1 MSKSVAPLQMKVVHV
16 SHAPYAPGHSCD
28 GGSCPAVYET
38 NRGTYVIIGR
48 RMKAEEK
55 EGLPIAG
62 IEDAL
67 EVPRELMLES
77 APKLVS
83 RIER

>member
-1 MSKSVAPLQMKVVHV
+1 MDSQDAPLRTTLVHV
-16 SHAPYAPGHSCD
+16 SHAPYAPGLTCD

-48 RMKAEEK
+48 RMTASEK
-55 EGLPIAG
+55 DGLPIAG

-67 EVPRELMLES
+67 EVPRELLRES
-77 APKLVS
+77 ASKLV
-83 RIER
+83 